1 MINLKEFAVFLQQI
15 DLQPALSTSSIRQLF
30 TVFDETHSGFINFF
44 EFCHVVFPEL
54 DVEGMADDAE
64 GFTYCMPAFELSKG
78 AGPGAGGAMGPCC
91 NSSSAPSSEY
101 AKPTLHALARGQ
113 SKGSLGSLGSMG
125 SGFSS
130 SKSTS
135 APGSPTKTPRPSPL
149 RGPLKAGPVA
159 ERLGIGSDAGAAGAA
174 GAPAADDASRSPSK
188 RRSVPPVPPFRGKSA
203 GSTDSNTE
211 EAEAEGSL
219 VRVGAQNA
227 VPAPP
232 APAAPAPA
240 EAEGAKPE
248 GDISTDDAAESAAPS
263 PALGSVA
270 PSPALGAVPPSRSWD
285 SLGEFRAGQEM
296 ASQWGRSRPEDA
308 QRARLRG
315 LAGGRGAW
323 GGSLGRLPVEGGSPA
338 LGAATWGTAVGL
350 GAQLDE
356 MVARLARLVSQS
368 EAKMAER
375 LDKIEANVA
384 DGFAE
389 AKRAADAAAAEAAD
403 PVKLRLAQKQMHMV
417 TPAHLSP
424 PDRTQ
429 ARISKRGSVP
439 SGLLSGRASHR
450 SGDSR
455 ESQRSGDSRES
466 QRSGDSHESQRSGDS
481 DSRESRA
488 TRAASH
494 RQMAH
499 RPSVSA
505 SEV

>member
-113 SKGSLGSLGSMG
+113 SKGSLGSMG

-159 ERLGIGSDAGAAGAA
+159 ERLGIGSDAGAAGA
-174 GAPAADDASRSPSK
+174 PAADDASRSPSK
-188 RRSVPPVPPFRGKSA
+188 RRSVPPVPPFRGKPA

-232 APAAPAPA
+232 APVAPAPA

-488 TRAASH
+488 TGAASH